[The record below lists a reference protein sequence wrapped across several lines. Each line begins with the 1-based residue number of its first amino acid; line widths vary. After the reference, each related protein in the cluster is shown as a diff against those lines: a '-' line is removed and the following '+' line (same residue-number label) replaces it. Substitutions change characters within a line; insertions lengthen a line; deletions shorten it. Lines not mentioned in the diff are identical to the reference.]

1 MTIKS
6 MVILLAYGALL
17 QVGRLYV
24 DNSLEAISA
33 PSWTYNLTLVAL
45 AVLWLGGGNLAYYYV
60 LKPREDAK
68 RVTKEQGHSKSD

>member
-1 MTIKS
+1 MTFKS

-24 DNSLEAISA
+24 DHWLEAISA

-60 LKPREDAK
+60 LKPRENAK
-68 RVTKEQGHSKSD
+68 RIAKEQEHPKSD